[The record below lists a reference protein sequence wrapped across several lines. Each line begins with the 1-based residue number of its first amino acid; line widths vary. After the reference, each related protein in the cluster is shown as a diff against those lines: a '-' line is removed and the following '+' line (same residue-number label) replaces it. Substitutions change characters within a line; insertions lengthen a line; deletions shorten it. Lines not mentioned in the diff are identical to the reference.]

1 MSTQSWVTLIA
12 CVGELAVVVLVALRA
27 FGSSLAMPLMFL
39 SVDLA
44 AWNFAQLAYHRS
56 GDIRWHLLDMALSPV
71 GTAIAFHFM
80 LTFLGRARQLR
91 WLVIA
96 VYVYYGVVASSALA
110 ALVSPAARSLALSH
124 TWSWHWLAGLLPLS
138 GFAVVLLSVHLRR
151 ASSVEERYRTWMLL
165 AAVAVISPLA
175 STEVWADLGFGVPRL
190 GSVGILSFNAIVMAA
205 ALRFRLFDRALSP
218 STALTATIIAAVG
231 GIAYLSVF
239 HLAGTNTALLVFGTL
254 FVTLILLAAGRLFM
268 GTLFAR
274 RDQLVR
280 LATLG
285 RLAAQ
290 MGHDLKNPLAALKGA
305 AQFLREERAQGR
317 TIDDKTEFLDLLVD
331 QIDRLEGAVDKYQRL
346 GRVEAVRTR
355 MQVNDLVRGLVD
367 LQRFNADDIKLK
379 AELAADLPECAV
391 DRDLLAG
398 ALDNL
403 LRNAF
408 EATPRPIGG
417 AAVTA
422 TVTVRTALTR
432 TRQATGVTLSVED
445 AGLGMSAR
453 TRERAMDDFY
463 TTKATGSGLGLAFV
477 RRVAEAHGGDVSL
490 WSKEGAGTTVRL
502 FLPLESGET

>member
-1 MSTQSWVTLIA
+1 
-12 CVGELAVVVLVALRA
+12 
-27 FGSSLAMPLMFL
+27 
-39 SVDLA
+39 
-44 AWNFAQLAYHRS
+44 
-56 GDIRWHLLDMALSPV
+56 
-71 GTAIAFHFM
+71 
-80 LTFLGRARQLR
+80 
-91 WLVIA
+91 
-96 VYVYYGVVASSALA
+96 
-110 ALVSPAARSLALSH
+110 
-124 TWSWHWLAGLLPLS
+124 
-138 GFAVVLLSVHLRR
+138 
-151 ASSVEERYRTWMLL
+151 
-165 AAVAVISPLA
+165 
-175 STEVWADLGFGVPRL
+175 
-190 GSVGILSFNAIVMAA
+190 
-205 ALRFRLFDRALSP
+205 
-218 STALTATIIAAVG
+218 
-231 GIAYLSVF
+231 
-239 HLAGTNTALLVFGTL
+239 L
-254 FVTLILLAAGRLFM
+254 FVTLILLAAARLIM

-305 AQFLREERAQGR
+305 AQFLREERSQGR

-331 QIDRLEGAVDKYQRL
+331 QINRLEGAVDKYQRL

-355 MQVNDLVRGLVD
+355 IQVNDLVRGLVA

-379 AELAADLPECAV
+379 AELADDLPECAI

-408 EATPRPIGG
+408 EATPRTLGGG
-417 AAVTA
+417 AVKA

-445 AGLGMSAR
+445 AGMGMSAR

-502 FLPLESGET
+502 FLPVESGET